1 MPQKIN
7 QIEKMKN
14 KLFTCLVL
22 LTTIVNGQ
30 DITKKEVQN
39 QVIRVLDSLNQV
51 KIAEEKSKPKKEN
64 WYENIGL
71 RGYVQI
77 RYNGLL
83 SSNDKVSCD
92 QCDKSWGTT
101 STAADAKSNNGFFIR
116 RARMIF
122 SGQVHPNVYIYI
134 QPDFAS
140 SPTTGVNHFAQLR
153 DAYFDLSIDKKK
165 EYRFRVGQSKVPY
178 GFENLQSSQ
187 NRLTLDRNDALNS
200 AVANERDLGVFFY
213 WAPSKIRDR
222 FAMLVKDGYK
232 GSGDYGVFA
241 FGAYNG
247 QTANKSEANR
257 DLHVVTRV
265 SYPFVVGNQIIEPGL
280 QAYTGKWAF
289 TNELS
294 LEEKDKNGIITK
306 PAVTTPNK
314 LNTLDQRIAASFILY
329 PKPFGI
335 QAEYTIGKG
344 PRYDKVKNSVDVS
357 KLEGGYVTLN
367 YKLDLPNH
375 KYLYPFAKFQY
386 YDGGKKFE
394 KDARSYVVRDYEIGL
409 EWQPFKAFELV
420 AEWVIADRT
429 FEDSALKNNRQQGN
443 LLRLQAQFNF

>member
-1 MPQKIN
+1 
-7 QIEKMKN
+7 MKN

-394 KDARSYVVRDYEIGL
+394 KDARSYMVRDYEIGL

>member
-1 MPQKIN
+1 MKKI
-7 QIEKMKN
+7 
-14 KLFTCLVL
+14 LFASL
-22 LTTIVNGQ
+22 LIASAVVSGQ
-30 DITKKEVQN
+30 DVKKDEISKEV
-39 QVIRVLDSLNQV
+39 VRILDSINKV
-51 KIAEEKSKPKKEN
+51 KVVEEKSKPKKEH
-64 WYENIGL
+64 WYDNIGI
-71 RGYVQI
+71 RGYVQV

-83 SSNDKVSCD
+83 STNDKVSCD

-101 STAADAKSNNGFFIR
+101 STAVDAKSNNGLFIR
-116 RARMIF
+116 RARIVF
-122 SGQVHPNVYIYI
+122 SGQIHPNVYFYI

-140 SPTTGVNHFAQLR
+140 SPASGVNNFAQIR
-153 DAYFDLSIDKKK
+153 DAYFDLSFDTKK
-165 EYRFRVGQSKVPY
+165 EYRVRVGQSKVPF

-213 WAPSKIRDR
+213 WAPSEIRER

-257 DLHVVTRV
+257 NLHVVARI
-265 SYPFVVGNQIIEPGL
+265 SYPFVIGDQIIEPGI

-294 LEEKDKNGIITK
+294 TG
-306 PAVTTPNK
+306 VTTANK
-314 LNTLDQRIAASFILY
+314 QNTTDQRVAASFILY
-329 PKPFGI
+329 PKPFGV
-335 QAEYTIGKG
+335 QAEYNIGKG
-344 PRYDKVKNSVDVS
+344 PRYNKVTNTVDAS
-357 KLEGGYVTLN
+357 DLEGGYLTLN
-367 YKLDLPNH
+367 YKLDLPRH
-375 KYLYPFAKFQY
+375 QYMFPFAKFQY

-394 KDARSYVVRDYEIGL
+394 KDARSYIVRDYELGI
-409 EWQPFKAFELV
+409 EWQPIKAFELV
-420 AEWVIADRT
+420 AEYVIADRT
-429 FEDSALKNNRQQGN
+429 FEDSALPNNRQKGN

>member
-1 MPQKIN
+1 
-7 QIEKMKN
+7 MKN

-30 DITKKEVQN
+30 DITKKEVKN

-83 SSNDKVSCD
+83 STNDKVACD

-101 STAADAKSNNGFFIR
+101 STAVDAKSNNGFFIR

-122 SGQVHPNVYIYI
+122 SGQVHPNVYVYI

-140 SPTTGVNHFAQLR
+140 SPSTGVNHFAQLR

-187 NRLTLDRNDALNS
+187 NRLALDRNDALNS

-280 QAYTGKWAF
+280 QAYTGKWAMAS
-289 TNELS
+289 TDITTAATL
-294 LEEKDKNGIITK
+294 DKNYLT
-306 PAVTTPNK
+306 
-314 LNTLDQRIAASFILY
+314 DQRVAASFIMY

-335 QAEYTIGKG
+335 QAEYNIGKG
-344 PRYDKVKNSVDVS
+344 PRYDKVNNKVDVS

-394 KDARSYVVRDYEIGL
+394 KDARSYVVRDYELGF

-429 FEDSALKNNRQQGN
+429 FEDSAIPNNRQQGN

>member
-1 MPQKIN
+1 MKKI
-7 QIEKMKN
+7 
-14 KLFTCLVL
+14 LFTGILLVSCLMHAQEIRKDEIKREVVRIL
-22 LTTIVNGQ
+22 DSINSVNKEKEQEKLIVAEKLEK
-30 DITKKEVQN
+30 TEKKEHWY
-39 QVIRVLDSLNQV
+39 D
-51 KIAEEKSKPKKEN
+51 KI
-64 WYENIGL
+64 GV
-71 RGYVQI
+71 RGYVQV

-83 SSNDKVSCD
+83 STNDKVSCE

-101 STAADAKSNNGFFIR
+101 STAPDAKSNNGFFIR
-116 RARMIF
+116 RARIVF
-122 SGQVHPNVYIYI
+122 SGQILPNVYFYF

-140 SPTTGVNHFAQLR
+140 SPASGVNNFTQIR
-153 DAYFDLSIDKKK
+153 DAYFDLSFDKKR
-165 EYRFRVGQSKVPY
+165 EFRVRLGQSKVPF

-200 AVANERDLGVFFY
+200 AMANERDLGAFFY
-213 WAPSKIRDR
+213 WAPSKIRER

-241 FGAYNG
+241 FGAFNG

-257 DLHVVTRV
+257 NLHVVTRI
-265 SYPFVVGNQIIEPGL
+265 SYPFEVGNQIIEPGI

-294 LEEKDKNGIITK
+294 TG
-306 PAVTTPNK
+306 VTTVNK
-314 LNTLDQRIAASFILY
+314 QNTLDQRVAASFILY

-335 QAEYTIGKG
+335 QAEYNIGKG
-344 PRYDKVKNSVDVS
+344 PRYNKLTNTVDVS
-357 KLEGGYVTLN
+357 SLEGGYLTLN
-367 YKLDLPNH
+367 YKLDLPKH
-375 KYLYPFAKFQY
+375 QLLYPFAKFQY
-386 YDGGKKFE
+386 YDGGKKHE
-394 KDARSYVVRDYEIGL
+394 KDARSYVVRDYELGL

-429 FEDSALKNNRQQGN
+429 FEDSVLPNNRQRGN

>member
-1 MPQKIN
+1 MKKI
-7 QIEKMKN
+7 
-14 KLFTCLVL
+14 LFAGVL
-22 LTTIVNGQ
+22 IVSSLINAQ
-30 DITKKEVQN
+30 ESKKAEISKEVFR
-39 QVIRVLDSLNQV
+39 VIDSINKV
-51 KIAEEKSKPKKEN
+51 KESEKTKADKEL
-64 WYENIGL
+64 WYNKISI
-71 RGYVQI
+71 RGYVQV
-77 RYNGLL
+77 RYNGLF
-83 SSNDKVSCD
+83 STNDKVSCD

-101 STAADAKSNNGFFIR
+101 STVPNAESNNGFFLR
-116 RARMIF
+116 RARIVF
-122 SGQVHPNVYIYI
+122 SGQVHPNVYVYI

-140 SPTTGVNHFAQLR
+140 APASGVNHFAQLR
-153 DAYFDLSIDKKK
+153 DAYADISFDKKK
-165 EYRFRVGQSKVPY
+165 EFRVRLGQSKVPF

-200 AVANERDLGVFFY
+200 AISNERDLGAFFY
-213 WAPSKIRDR
+213 WAPAKIRER

-257 DLHVVTRV
+257 DLHFVTRV

-280 QAYTGKWAF
+280 QAYTGKWA
-289 TNELS
+289 LS
-294 LEEKDKNGIITK
+294 STDIATAANLDKNYLT
-306 PAVTTPNK
+306 
-314 LNTLDQRIAASFILY
+314 DQRVAASFILY
-329 PKPFGI
+329 PKPFGV
-335 QAEYTIGKG
+335 QAEYNIGRG
-344 PRYDKVKNSVDVS
+344 PRYDKVTNKVDVS
-357 KLEGGYVTLN
+357 SLEGGYVTLN

-394 KDARSYVVRDYEIGL
+394 KDARSYMVRDYEIGL

-443 LLRLQAQFNF
+443 LLRIQAQFNF

>member
-1 MPQKIN
+1 
-7 QIEKMKN
+7 MKN

-140 SPTTGVNHFAQLR
+140 TASPGSNHFAQLR

-280 QAYTGKWAF
+280 QAYTGKWAMAS
-289 TNELS
+289 TDITTAATL
-294 LEEKDKNGIITK
+294 DKNYLT
-306 PAVTTPNK
+306 
-314 LNTLDQRIAASFILY
+314 DQRVAASFIMY

-335 QAEYTIGKG
+335 QAEYNIGKG

-429 FEDSALKNNRQQGN
+429 FEDSAFFTTGQPFQNNRQQGN

>member
-1 MPQKIN
+1 MKKFLFASLLVVSSAVHAQDVKKDEIKREVVRILDSIN
-7 QIEKMKN
+7 SVNKEKQVEKDQLVEKEKAEKLKADKEAWYN
-14 KLFTCLVL
+14 KLS
-22 LTTIVNGQ
+22 I
-30 DITKKEVQN
+30 
-39 QVIRVLDSLNQV
+39 
-51 KIAEEKSKPKKEN
+51 
-64 WYENIGL
+64 
-71 RGYVQI
+71 RGYVQV

-101 STAADAKSNNGFFIR
+101 STVADAKSNNGFFIR
-116 RARMIF
+116 RARIVF
-122 SGQVHPNVYIYI
+122 SGQVHPNVYVYI

-140 SPTTGVNHFAQLR
+140 APIAGVNHFVQLR
-153 DAYFDLSIDKKK
+153 DAYADISFDKKK
-165 EYRFRVGQSKVPY
+165 EFRVRLGQSKVPF

-187 NRLTLDRNDALNS
+187 NRLTLDRNDGLNS
-200 AVANERDLGVFFY
+200 AVANERDLGAFFY
-213 WAPSKIRDR
+213 WAPAAIRER

-257 DLHVVTRV
+257 NLHVVTRIT
-265 SYPFVVGNQIIEPGL
+265 YPFVIGNQIIEPGL

-294 LEEKDKNGIITK
+294 TG
-306 PAVTTPNK
+306 VTTPNK
-314 LNTLDQRIAASFILY
+314 LNTVDQRAAATFVLY

-335 QAEYTIGKG
+335 QAEYNIGKG
-344 PRYDKVKNSVDVS
+344 PRYDKVTNTVDVS
-357 KLEGGYVTLN
+357 SLEGGYVTLN
-367 YKLDLPNH
+367 YKWDLPRH
-375 KYLYPFAKFQY
+375 QLLYPFAKFQY

-394 KDARSYVVRDYEIGL
+394 KDARSYTVRDYELGL

-429 FEDSALKNNRQQGN
+429 FEDSALKNNRQRGN

>member
-1 MPQKIN
+1 MKKLLLFVFFFSFAAQAQKDNKTEIKNEVFRILDSIN
-7 QIEKMKN
+7 STAKVKQSENDKNIERENIEKTKAEKGDWYN
-14 KLFTCLVL
+14 K
-22 LTTIVNGQ
+22 IS
-30 DITKKEVQN
+30 I
-39 QVIRVLDSLNQV
+39 
-51 KIAEEKSKPKKEN
+51 
-64 WYENIGL
+64 

-77 RYNGLL
+77 RYNGLF
-83 SSNDKVSCD
+83 STNDKVSCE

-101 STAADAKSNNGFFIR
+101 SIDPNAKSNNGFFIR
-116 RARMIF
+116 RSRIIF
-122 SGQVHPNVYIYI
+122 SGQVHPNVYFYI

-140 SPTTGVNHFAQLR
+140 SPASGVNHFAQLR
-153 DAYFDLSIDKKK
+153 DAYADISFDKNR
-165 EYRFRVGQSKVPY
+165 EFRVRIGQSKVPY
-178 GFENLQSSQ
+178 GFENMQSSQ
-187 NRLTLDRNDALNS
+187 NRLALDRNDAINS
-200 AVANERDLGVFFY
+200 AAANERDLGVFFY
-213 WAPSKIRDR
+213 WAPAEIRER
-222 FAMLVKDGYK
+222 FAMLIKDGYK

-257 DLHVVTRV
+257 NLHLVTRV
-265 SYPFVVGNQIIEPGL
+265 TYPFIIGNQIIEPGL

-294 LEEKDKNGIITK
+294 TG
-306 PAVTTPNK
+306 VTTADK
-314 LNTLDQRIAASFILY
+314 LNTLDQRVGATFVLY

-335 QAEYTIGKG
+335 QTEYNIGKG
-344 PRYDKVKNSVDVS
+344 PRYNKFSNTVDVS
-357 KLEGGYVTLN
+357 DLEGGYVTLN
-367 YKLDLPNH
+367 YKLDMPNH

-394 KDARSYVVRDYEIGL
+394 KDSRSYVVRDYEFGI

-420 AEWVIADRT
+420 AEWVISDRT